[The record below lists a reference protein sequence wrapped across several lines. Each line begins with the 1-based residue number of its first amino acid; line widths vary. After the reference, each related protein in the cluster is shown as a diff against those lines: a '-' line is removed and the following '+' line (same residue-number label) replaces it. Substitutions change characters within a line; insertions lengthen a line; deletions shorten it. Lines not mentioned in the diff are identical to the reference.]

1 MLGGVSYSYFSH
13 SDFGLFMLAGVLLI
27 VTVRRELGIQLLIGE
42 RKQRGASL
50 WQTSDSIL
58 RPLLAISLVWWGGQ
72 KAEWVLLGYIVA
84 SVVSNTA
91 WSFIHGAESR

>member
-1 MLGGVSYSYFSH
+1 
-13 SDFGLFMLAGVLLI
+13 MLAGVLLI

-72 KAEWVLLGYIVA
+72 KAEWVLLGYILA
-84 SVVSNTA
+84 SMVSNTA
-91 WSFIHGAESR
+91 WSFVHGTKAQQKQAPCHRP